1 LQEGLDVL
9 KSWGFEYKTIITWV
23 KKTKNNKI
31 RLGMGYYFRNSTEH
45 ILFGVKGKMH
55 TTNNSTK
62 NIVEYLHNHM
72 QHSVKPKEFNNFIV
86 FNSGNL
92 PRIELFARSKCDGWD
107 VWGDE
112 IE

>member
-1 LQEGLDVL
+1 
-9 KSWGFEYKTIITWV
+9 
-23 KKTKNNKI
+23 
-31 RLGMGYYFRNSTEH
+31 
-45 ILFGVKGKMH
+45 
-55 TTNNSTK
+55 
-62 NIVEYLHNHM
+62 M